1 MRMLKNG
8 RTPLVAV
15 IFGGNAAAIALL
27 LKAGADVNIPDSVR
41 ACALAVQLTAGHAQH
56 VNKKTIRKV
65 HPEASLAYIGW
76 DYPAMLCQ
84 P

>member
-15 IFGGNAAAIALL
+15 IFGGNAAAMALL

-41 ACALAVQLTAGHAQH
+41 ACALALQLTAGHAQH
-56 VNKKTIRKV
+56 VKD
-65 HPEASLAYIGW
+65 HPQR
-76 DYPAMLCQ
+76 P